1 MDYQNNN
8 INKIKEIC
16 INTIRKLF
24 PNIRD
29 DNNIILNKY
38 IKIMI
43 QIYTNILKYD
53 LHTDNLSINNI
64 NQDEIFNIYAE
75 CLLLMFPYVNTDLKF
90 LNKIT
95 NLNDLVNSNKYNK
108 YIYDHTIIN
117 DKYNVSLNN
126 SFETVFNNN
135 YKLLKNAIM
144 VVKDRFY
151 PNWFNICPIIINNF
165 DDNDLL
171 NNTLESYDPIN
182 NPNPINHFKDIKNGT
197 HKNSHNI
204 LSCPTLFD
212 TLYYLLNNCIKNYK
226 CPINDNDFF
235 DILQDNINEI
245 RSLFYD
251 RDNNIYNHIWIYT
264 SKDNQRIIFNNF
276 VHKDENIRKDLIK
289 LVIFYLYHTG
299 TLNEVIR
306 TEFNADKIKDIIKD
320 RNFRKSNLYNEHRQN
335 LLIEL
340 KKYNNTY
347 HYINNKTQREINED
361 IKKTF
366 EYNIQKQTEELIN
379 KGRNNNE
386 IKEKIKKYKEDYVDN
401 LKKHYQV
408 GTDGTIY
415 GLHWISQLKVFFHYL
430 YNKVMFITGGTGVGK
445 STQIP
450 KLICYATKAFS
461 YLTNGKTICT
471 QPRIRPTTEN
481 MEYISQMT
489 GIIQKKDK
497 YNENMQY
504 ATGQHNKWRHY
515 NITSTLFRM
524 ETDGILKASIFSNA
538 NLKIPLEDLTNE
550 LKNTKDKKGK
560 IKKGEYYKYKK
571 LYYTIGGI
579 QYHEINDDN
588 KTELENIVENIKL
601 IKESIC
607 CYDEN
612 LDINQNMLINNIII
626 DEAHEHNKNMDYLF
640 TVIRSLLLETNVKL
654 FIITATMDND
664 EHIFRS
670 YYNVVSDLDL
680 FNNNDYNAYYLDRR
694 INISEIGKDTTFEIK
709 DYYYNE
715 INSEKDLI
723 NHSEDNKN
731 KLIINNIKK
740 FTKYKDILVFK
751 AGQNEIINCVK
762 TLNKE
767 FKNMIALPYYASMN
781 EDLKNFIENDYNNKN
796 IKLSKT
802 ELLNDNFNWDKFISN
817 ADSKSYEHYI
827 IVATNIAEASITI
840 DTLTHLIDDGL
851 QKTSYFD
858 YTTLNEEI
866 RKVPISESSRRQRR
880 GRVGRT
886 QEGYAYYL
894 YAKGLL
900 EKISNKPNYEITR
913 SDNREF
919 IFNCLFTDNIEYQPI
934 QHKNYNF
941 ELETKRHNTLLDI
954 LKLNSI
960 KNDEN
965 IINFDS
971 NLLFDYE
978 GTFYIFSPNEEN
990 AERNNILEYPYR
1002 NFNKINK
1009 HKFIDLKNIMQS
1021 YIDYGLIKYEN
1032 NNLLKTNMGNMF
1044 NELCINFEGNL
1055 NNQDII
1061 LLLNSYLF
1069 NITELSI
1076 DFISI
1081 IKNINLLSNCYKD
1094 FIDINNKTSS
1104 DILFIYNI
1112 VNKFNNIIYKH
1123 YNNNNNYLFE
1133 GLFIKEFNKI
1143 INDIKDKDFLN
1154 NIVNNIDEFITNNRF
1169 IKNIIKQYGEE
1180 FNKFYVEY
1188 IKLKNKISI
1197 SLIKSFHYLN
1207 INNKNII
1214 DNLFNTIPNDNV
1226 KKTFI
1231 DFYNKINFNINDL
1244 KINHLKFNNINRLN
1258 DYDKL
1263 NYLLILSYYNNIF
1276 IQIPKEIIIDIPN
1289 FGKVINSNYLYMNLL
1304 TLKVLPIDM
1313 IDIKLDGGSHYKYIK
1328 SNCKLDYYILSFSYN
1343 TKLMFIHN
1351 IPNNLIKYLTNYS
1364 KNIINNLNSNIVII
1378 NRTINHVKQIIN

>member
-8 INKIKEIC
+8 INIIKEIC
-16 INTIRKLF
+16 INTINKLF
-24 PNIRD
+24 PNISD
-29 DNNIILNKY
+29 VNNILLNNY
-38 IKIMI
+38 IQIMI

-53 LHTDNLSINNI
+53 LHHENLSINNI
-64 NQDEIFNIYAE
+64 NQDEIFNIYVE
-75 CLLLMFPYVNTDLKF
+75 CLLLMFPYVNTDLKI

-117 DKYNVSLNN
+117 NKYNVSLNN

-135 YKLLKNAIM
+135 YILLKNAIM

-151 PNWFNICPIIINNF
+151 PNWYNICPIIVNINDIEHNE
-165 DDNDLL
+165 LL
-171 NNTLESYDPIN
+171 NTTLNSYN
-182 NPNPINHFKDIKNGT
+182 NQDNFNDIKNGT
-197 HKNSHNI
+197 YENSHKI
-204 LSCPTLFD
+204 LTCPTLFD

-226 CPINDNDFF
+226 CPINNDKFF
-235 DILQDNINEI
+235 NILQGNILNIRKIFYNDDDN
-245 RSLFYD
+245 LY
-251 RDNNIYNHIWIYT
+251 NNLWIYT
-264 SKDNQRIIFNNF
+264 NEINQQQIYRKFIQY
-276 VHKDENIRKDLIK
+276 ENDIKKKLIK
-289 LVIFYLYHTG
+289 LVILYLYYTG

-306 TEFNADKIKDIIKD
+306 TEFNADKIKDTIKD
-320 RNFRKSNLYNEHRQN
+320 RNFRKSDMYNDYRQY
-335 LLIEL
+335 LLDEL
-340 KKYNNTY
+340 TDKYDDTY
-347 HYINNKTQREINED
+347 HYMNNKTQKEIKED

-386 IKEKIKKYKEDYVDN
+386 IKEVINKYKEDYADN

-471 QPRIRPTTEN
+471 QPRIRPTTDN
-481 MEYISQMT
+481 MKYISQMT
-489 GIIQKKDK
+489 GIIQKEDK

-524 ETDGILKASIFSNA
+524 ETDGILKASIFANA
-538 NLKIPLEDLTNE
+538 DLMIPLEDLTNE
-550 LKNTKDKKGK
+550 LTN
-560 IKKGEYYKYKK
+560 EYNKYKE
-571 LYYTIGGI
+571 LYNILEGDDYVEINNPRLSPLKNI
-579 QYHEINDDN
+579 KNNINNIKYHETGYD
-588 KTELENIVENIKL
+588 KL
-601 IKESIC
+601 
-607 CYDEN
+607 
-612 LDINQNMLINNIII
+612 LDTNQNMLINNIII

-664 EHIFRS
+664 EHIFRN

-740 FTKYKDILVFK
+740 FTKFKDILVFK
-751 AGQNEIINCVK
+751 AGQSEIINCVK
-762 TLNKE
+762 TLNNE

-781 EDLKNFIENDYNNKN
+781 EDLKNFIEHQYRNKT

-802 ELLNDNFNWDKFISN
+802 ELLNDNFNWNNFIN
-817 ADSKSYEHYI
+817 NPDSKPYEHYI

-840 DTLTHLIDDGL
+840 DTLTYLIDDGL

-858 YTTLNEEI
+858 YTTLNKEI
-866 RKVPISESSRRQRR
+866 RKVPISESSRRQRK
-880 GRVGRT
+880 GRVGRI

-894 YAKGLL
+894 YAEGLL

-919 IFNCLFTDNIEYQPI
+919 IFNCLYNDNIEYQPI

-960 KNDEN
+960 KNNEN

-1009 HKFIDLKNIMQS
+1009 YKFIDLKNIMQS

-1032 NNLLKTNMGNMF
+1032 NNLLKTNMGNIF

-1143 INDIKDKDFLN
+1143 KNDIKDKDFLN

-1214 DNLFNTIPNDNV
+1214 DDLFNTIPNDHV

-1289 FGKVINSNYLYMNLL
+1289 FGKTINSNYLYMNLL

-1313 IDIKLDGGSHYKYIK
+1313 IDIKLDSGSHYKYIK
-1328 SNCKLDYYILSFSYN
+1328 SNCNVDYYILSFSYN

-1364 KNIINNLNSNIVII
+1364 KNIINNLNSNNVII

>member
-8 INKIKEIC
+8 INIIKAIC
-16 INTIRKLF
+16 INTINKLF

-29 DNNIILNKY
+29 VNIIDDNNILLNKY
-38 IKIMI
+38 VKIMI

-53 LHTDNLSINNI
+53 LHHENLSINNI
-64 NQDEIFNIYAE
+64 NQDEIFNIYVE
-75 CLLLMFPYVNTDLKF
+75 CLLLMFPYVNTDLKI

-117 DKYNVSLNN
+117 NKYNVSLNN
-126 SFETVFNNN
+126 SFEIVFNNN

-151 PNWFNICPIIINNF
+151 PNWFNICPIVIENF
-165 DDNDLL
+165 NDNDLL
-171 NNTLESYDPIN
+171 NNTLNSYNPIN
-182 NPNPINHFKDIKNGT
+182 NPNPINHFKYIKNGT
-197 HKNSHNI
+197 HENSHKI
-204 LSCPTLFD
+204 LTCPTLFD
-212 TLYYLLNNCIKNYK
+212 TLYYLLNNCVKNYK

-235 DILQDNINEI
+235 NILQTNINEI

-251 RDNNIYNHIWIYT
+251 RRNNNLYNHLWIYT
-264 SKDNQRIIFNNF
+264 SKHNQETIFNEFIN
-276 VHKDENIRKDLIK
+276 KGENIRKNLIK

-306 TEFNADKIKDIIKD
+306 SEFNADKIKDIIKD
-320 RNFRKSNLYNEHRQN
+320 RNFRKSNLYNDYRQY
-335 LLIEL
+335 LLNEL
-340 KKYNNTY
+340 TDKYDDTY
-347 HYINNKTQREINED
+347 HYMNNKTQREIKED

-366 EYNIQKQTEELIN
+366 EYNIQKKTEGLIN

-386 IKEKIKKYKEDYVDN
+386 IKEEIKKYKKDDVDN

-415 GLHWISQLKVFFHYL
+415 GLHWISQLKVFYHYL

-471 QPRIRPTTEN
+471 QPRIRPTTDN
-481 MEYISQMT
+481 MKYISQMT
-489 GIIQKKDK
+489 GIIQKEDK

-504 ATGQHNKWRHY
+504 ATGKHNKWRHY

-538 NLKIPLEDLTNE
+538 DLMIPLQDLTKELTNE
-550 LKNTKDKKGK
+550 YEKYKELYNILEGDDYVEINNPRLSPLKN
-560 IKKGEYYKYKK
+560 IKNNINNIK
-571 LYYTIGGI
+571 
-579 QYHEINDDN
+579 YHE
-588 KTELENIVENIKL
+588 TG
-601 IKESIC
+601 
-607 CYDEN
+607 YDEN
-612 LDINQNMLINNIII
+612 LDTNQNMLINNIII

-664 EHIFRS
+664 EHIFRN

-680 FNNNDYNAYYLDRR
+680 FNNNEYNAYYLDRR

-781 EDLKNFIENDYNNKN
+781 EDLKNFIEKDYNNKN

-802 ELLNDNFNWDKFISN
+802 ELLNDNFNWNNFIN
-817 ADSKSYEHYI
+817 NPDSKSYEHYI

-866 RKVPISESSRRQRR
+866 RKVPISESSRRQRK
-880 GRVGRT
+880 GRVGRI

-894 YAKGLL
+894 YAEGLL

-919 IFNCLFTDNIEYQPI
+919 IFNCLYNDNIEYQPI

-960 KNDEN
+960 KNNEN

-1009 HKFIDLKNIMQS
+1009 YKFIDLKNIMQS

-1032 NNLLKTNMGNMF
+1032 NNLLKTNMGNIF
-1044 NELCINFEGNL
+1044 NVLCINFEGNL

-1143 INDIKDKDFLN
+1143 KNDIKDKDFLN

-1207 INNKNII
+1207 INNKFII
-1214 DNLFNTIPNDNV
+1214 DDLFNTIPNDNV

-1289 FGKVINSNYLYMNLL
+1289 FGKTINSNYLYMNLL

-1328 SNCKLDYYILSFSYN
+1328 SNCNVDYYILSFSYN

-1364 KNIINNLNSNIVII
+1364 KNIINNLNSNNVII